1 MKKQQKYLAAL
12 LAMLSAAAISCSA
25 LSLELPEENAASP
38 VDTQTSAIG
47 SLTEETVKPG
57 LNVYT
62 GSEEPYSF
70 EVNAFSDLPSA
81 YFTQWWGVS
90 VTANPATANN
100 TTAKVIKIP
109 DNSQHFDALYADA
122 ERPNRITLQYLTEVG
137 EGKFQSL
144 RYNDVWPTTWSDN
157 RKWSTFKLD
166 NFILNGSLRIYPAQA
181 DVGALYIDNISVVPY
196 YKVTYMDTNGTDEL
210 ASEYVLPADGVL
222 VPSSEQQAT
231 APIGRQQ
238 LGWSR
243 QSGATEP
250 DEGIPLANEDVVLYP
265 VFSAVK
271 PGLNVYTGSEE
282 PYSFEVN
289 AFSDLPSAYF
299 SQWWNVSVTDNPATA
314 NNASAKAVKIP
325 DNSQHFDALYD
336 DAERPNRITLQYLTE
351 VGEGKFQSLRYNDVW
366 PTTWSDNRKWSTFK
380 LDNFVLNGSL
390 RIYPAQADV
399 GALYVDNVS
408 VVPYYKVTYMDTNGT
423 DVLASE
429 YVLPDDGVFTVSE
442 TLTATVPEGMYQLGW
457 SRQSGAD
464 SAEQSMTLAHED
476 VVLYPVFAACAAP
489 EMLDKYSIRFG
500 TNKGLRFAA
509 TVDLDLRASRA
520 TEEYGFLVTRK
531 TLLGEN
537 ASDTL
542 KVWIDDSGVE
552 VWEDSTKTVG
562 LTKNEVVFVAGRAW
576 ISDGSV
582 DLVYDNAG
590 GTKLGEDSIQNGKA
604 IGITA
609 VLTGITE
616 DRYEEVF
623 VVRPYAKIFGSYYYG
638 EAHENSYYAV
648 AQLLRGSASYDGL
661 TEEQKAEIDNVIASV
676 EG

>member
-1 MKKQQKYLAAL
+1 
-12 LAMLSAAAISCSA
+12 
-25 LSLELPEENAASP
+25 
-38 VDTQTSAIG
+38 
-47 SLTEETVKPG
+47 
-57 LNVYT
+57 
-62 GSEEPYSF
+62 
-70 EVNAFSDLPSA
+70 
-81 YFTQWWGVS
+81 
-90 VTANPATANN
+90 
-100 TTAKVIKIP
+100 
-109 DNSQHFDALYADA
+109 
-122 ERPNRITLQYLTEVG
+122 
-137 EGKFQSL
+137 
-144 RYNDVWPTTWSDN
+144 
-157 RKWSTFKLD
+157 LD
-166 NFILNGSLRIYPAQA
+166 NFILNGSLKIYPANS
-181 DVGALYIDNISVVPY
+181 DIGALYVDNISVIPY
-196 YKVTYMDTNGTDEL
+196 YKVTYMDANGTDVL

-243 QSGATEP
+243 QSGAAEP
-250 DEGIPLANEDVVLYP
+250 EEGIPLANEDVVLYP

-282 PYSFEVN
+282 PYGFEVN
-289 AFSDLPSAYF
+289 AFSELPSAYF
-299 SQWWNVSVTDNPATA
+299 SQWWNVSVIDNPATA
-314 NNASAKAVKIP
+314 NNTSAKAVKIP

-351 VGEGKFQSLRYNDVW
+351 VGQGKFQSLRYNDVF
-366 PTTWSDNRKWSTFK
+366 PTTWSNNQKWSTFK
-380 LDNFVLNGSL
+380 LDNFILNGSL
-390 RIYPAQADV
+390 KIYPANSEV

-429 YVLPDDGVFTVSE
+429 YVLPADGVLTVSE
-442 TLTATVPEGMYQLGW
+442 ALTATVPEDMYQLGW
-457 SRQSGAD
+457 SRQNGAA
-464 SAEQSMTLAHED
+464 SAEKSITLTNED

-509 TVDLDLRASRA
+509 TVDLDFRASSA

-537 ASDTL
+537 TNDTL
-542 KVWIDDSGVE
+542 KVWIDGSDE
-552 VWEDSTKTVG
+552 VWDDDTKTVG
-562 LTKNEVVFVAGRAW
+562 LTEEGVTFVVGRAW
-576 ISDGSV
+576 KNDGSV
-582 DLVYDNAG
+582 DLTYDNAG
-590 GTKLGEDSIQNGKA
+590 GSKLGEESIQNGTA

-623 VVRPYAKIFGSYYYG
+623 VVRPYAKISGSYYYG
-638 EAHENSYYAV
+638 EARENSYYAV